1 MDIEKP
7 EDLKPGD
14 LVFVSGIYH
23 NPKCKFKLNSN
34 PPNMDTKGR
43 GVHVIKWS
51 KLRGGSEY
59 MKVDVSETTRTV
71 CKREVSM
78 LRLCLQGRV

>member
-1 MDIEKP
+1 MSI
-7 EDLKPGD
+7 
-14 LVFVSGIYH
+14 I
-23 NPKCKFKLNSN
+23 
-34 PPNMDTKGR
+34 
-43 GVHVIKWS
+43 
-51 KLRGGSEY
+51 